1 MAVYRLEVMRRG
13 IIVVD
18 DVDSLEDAEEY
29 IENCNL
35 VDEVNWSD
43 FLETVQGGTELQKIS
58 VPDSMAIK
66 EFADKMEVLPSEII
80 RWLFLRGKVENL
92 GSEICFDDMTEAFPA
107 FVTIIMMPLTY
118 SIADGIVLGLLTYV
132 LFKLFAGKYRELN
145 LTMYILSIL
154 CILKYVFV

>member
-58 VPDSMAIK
+58 
-66 EFADKMEVLPSEII
+66 
-80 RWLFLRGKVENL
+80 G
-92 GSEICFDDMTEAFPA
+92 G
-107 FVTIIMMPLTY
+107 
-118 SIADGIVLGLLTYV
+118 
-132 LFKLFAGKYRELN
+132 
-145 LTMYILSIL
+145 
-154 CILKYVFV
+154 